1 MSGGVVSTPSGQS
14 SGTVMSPSGP
24 SGGSIISPI
33 DQGSVASGG
42 VTSPPR
48 APGVV
53 APPPR
58 AASLTRDEVAAFFP
72 SIYGVSRR
80 DVEQVLSSQFG
91 IRDPVVGRLKA
102 KGPQDPSVAQFLSA
116 SIYSLIFS
124 RVEEA
129 TLDRVRLTLSLY
141 YGNQSLARA
150 DSFTAEL
157 IEKEG

>member
-102 KGPQDPSVAQFLSA
+102 KGPQDPSVAQFLSL
-116 SIYSLIFS
+116 SCLRLDLLSHIF
-124 RVEEA
+124 
-129 TLDRVRLTLSLY
+129 
-141 YGNQSLARA
+141 QSGGSNTGSGSPH
-150 DSFTAEL
+150 SFPL
-157 IEKEG
+157 LRKSKPSKG